1 MLPRCHDDDDDDDDH
16 HPHLHIVSYNV
27 LASAYAPPDRFP
39 HTPSDVWGPSRRAAI
54 AEQIQRWVAHQVDVL
69 CLQEVE
75 KEHFAELVQML
86 SSDGF
91 TGVLQQRPRCEK
103 KPPAVMNAT
112 FYRHDRWEMH
122 WAVHRSRSLVLGLE
136 SRGLGRLSPATATSS
151 VWAVAN
157 VHLIAQGTDDMRE
170 QQLTSTLR
178 YLRAHAPDA
187 VVVCG
192 DFNARPGSSLDSVL
206 TRESMCNAYSTRRD
220 DDVLDATWIEPGC
233 FATLDHLWHSSYFMA
248 THVLNLLAR
257 DDRHHHAATL
267 RSHVQEGGG
276 LPCHGAPSD
285 HLPIGAILRPRQSRA
300 GGLDDDKHGAATVLR
315 CPCTC
320 S

>member
-1 MLPRCHDDDDDDDDH
+1 MLPRGDDRH
-16 HPHLHIVSYNV
+16 QLHIVSYNV
-27 LASAYAPPDRFP
+27 LASAYASPERFP
-39 HTPSDVWGPSRRAAI
+39 HTPSDVWGASRRTAI
-54 AEQIQRWVAHQVDVL
+54 AEQIQRWVAQHVDVL

-75 KEHFAELVQML
+75 KEHFVEIVQML
-86 SSDGF
+86 SSPRGF
-91 TGVLQQRPRCEK
+91 AGVLQQRPRCEK
-103 KPPAVMNAT
+103 KPHLVMNAT
-112 FYRHDRWEMH
+112 FYRHDRWEMR

-136 SRGLGRLSPATATSS
+136 PRRQSQSQSRQC

-157 VHLIAQGTDDMRE
+157 VHLIAQGTDAMRE

-178 YLRAHAPDA
+178 HLHAHAPDA

-192 DFNARPGSSLDSVL
+192 DFNARPGSGLDAVL
-206 TRESMCNAYSTRRD
+206 TRESMCNAYSGTRREG
-220 DDVLDATWIEPGC
+220 DVLHATCIEPGC
-233 FATLDHLWHSSYFMA
+233 FAALDHLWHSSHLMA

-257 DDRHHHAATL
+257 DSDRDSDSSCDHAAL

-285 HLPIGAILRPRQSRA
+285 HLPIGAILVQR
-300 GGLDDDKHGAATVLR
+300 GGLDDEGSGA